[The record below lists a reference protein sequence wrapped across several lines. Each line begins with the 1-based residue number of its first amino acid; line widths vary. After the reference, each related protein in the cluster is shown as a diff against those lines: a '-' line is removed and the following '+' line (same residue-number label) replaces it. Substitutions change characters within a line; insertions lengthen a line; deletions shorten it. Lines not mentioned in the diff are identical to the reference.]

1 MVKVGM
7 KVFDYGSSDLLLSY
21 GDTEAEI
28 VSLVKMNHNDR
39 MHYDR
44 SERTGVERFF
54 LNVADRGEYCEFN
67 VQDMLWTQTGVYD
80 DKTGYTTFNTG
91 VITCLHDGAKV
102 HVFDFNGESGGEGVY
117 SVAGVFVFSGDVSTY
132 QDVGIQYTVKGD
144 RVFLSAGIC
153 LGHVYVE
160 QVEGNREYSFM
171 ITEESDEV

>member
-1 MVKVGM
+1 MVKIGM
-7 KVFDYGSSDLLLSY
+7 KVFDYDGNDLILSY

-28 VSLVKMNHNDR
+28 ISLVKMNHNDR

-44 SERTGVERFF
+44 SRRTGVERFF

-80 DKTGYTTFNTG
+80 DKTDTTTFDVG
-91 VITCLHDGAKV
+91 VIACLHDGAKV
-102 HVFDFNGESGGEGVY
+102 HAFDFNGESGGEGVY
-117 SVAGVFVFSGDVSTY
+117 SSVGLFVFTGDMSMFE
-132 QDVGIQYTVKGD
+132 DVGLQYTVKGE

-153 LGHVYVE
+153 LGHVYIE
-160 QVEGNREYSFM
+160 QVSGSREYSFL